1 VHSTTTRLRSDRI
14 DDGVLRNFLLSWI
27 IVALAFAVTAWLLDG
42 VSVSGGVLGYLWISA
57 LFGIINVFLGTILRI
72 ISLPFIILT
81 LGLVLILINAVVLAI
96 TDAVTSDLTID
107 SFFWDAIWAA
117 VVLSIATVV
126 IGWIVRG
133 AARAAA

>member
-1 VHSTTTRLRSDRI
+1 M
-14 DDGVLRNFLLSWI
+14 LRNFLLSWI

-42 VSVSGGVLGYLWISA
+42 VTVSGGILGYLWISA
-57 LFGIINVFLGTILRI
+57 LFGVLNAFLGTILRL

-96 TDAVTSDLTID
+96 TDAITGDLTID

-117 VVLSIATVV
+117 IVLSIATMVV
-126 IGWIVRG
+126 GWVVRG
-133 AARAAA
+133 AARAAT

>member
-1 VHSTTTRLRSDRI
+1 
-14 DDGVLRNFLLSWI
+14 VLRNFLLSWI

-57 LFGIINVFLGTILRI
+57 LFGVINVFLGTILRI

-96 TDAVTSDLTID
+96 TDALTSDLTIK

-117 VVLSIATVV
+117 IVLSIATVLV
-126 IGWIVRG
+126 GWVVRS
-133 AARAAA
+133 AAKAAS

>member
-1 VHSTTTRLRSDRI
+1 MLRS
-14 DDGVLRNFLLSWI
+14 FLLSWV

-42 VSVSGGVLGYLWISA
+42 VTVSGGILGYLWISL
-57 LFGIINVFLGTILRI
+57 LFGVVNAFLGTILRI

-81 LGLVLILINAVVLAI
+81 LGLVLILINAGVLAI
-96 TDAVTSDLTID
+96 TDAITGDLTID

-117 VVLSIATVV
+117 IVLSIATMVV
-126 IGWIVRG
+126 GWIVRG